1 MAHEVDSMFSVRET
15 PWHKLGVVLPDA
27 PKIPEAMKFAGLDW
41 EVGLKPL
48 VTVDGEPVTHKAT
61 YRKSD
66 GKILGCVG
74 PTYEPLQ
81 NADAFGFFAPFLDA
95 GEAQLE
101 TAGSLRGG
109 TRVWVLASLNLSP
122 SVIRPGDEVKKF
134 ALLSHSHDGTMAVR
148 VGFTPIRVVCANT
161 LALAHNDSKSSLIR
175 IQHRK
180 GVKDALEAVRNVMN
194 AADASFEATA
204 EQYRALANRGISE
217 DDLRRYVN
225 MIFAPARVA
234 AAADKRSR
242 SMVLASRVHEGVL
255 LDEDEA
261 LSSRVFDKVRE
272 LFEMGR
278 GHDLAGKN
286 LWGAYNAVTEYIG
299 YDRGTDDAKRLDQT
313 WFGAGAELNRRAL
326 NIGLQMAA

>member
-1 MAHEVDSMFSVRET
+1 M
-15 PWHKLGVVLPDA
+15 
-27 PKIPEAMKFAGLDW
+27 
-41 EVGLKPL
+41 
-48 VTVDGEPVTHKAT
+48 
-61 YRKSD
+61 
-66 GKILGCVG
+66 
-74 PTYEPLQ
+74 
-81 NADAFGFFAPFLDA
+81 
-95 GEAQLE
+95 
-101 TAGSLRGG
+101 
-109 TRVWVLASLNLSP
+109 
-122 SVIRPGDEVKKF
+122 
-134 ALLSHSHDGTMAVR
+134 
-148 VGFTPIRVVCANT
+148 
-161 LALAHNDSKSSLIR
+161 
-175 IQHRK
+175 
-180 GVKDALEAVRNVMN
+180 KDALEAVRNVMN